1 VYNVCRI
8 LSQRTKGCELW
19 RGTFAFLRALG
30 ERAGRF
36 LFPTYAHVCVIFAW
50 NSAGR
55 VNLKMIPTHWTRVIC
70 NANSIFGSF
79 CVAEQIMA
87 PLCSSAAEI
96 KVIRAADGNLEIW
109 CNYKESAQIAS

>member
-1 VYNVCRI
+1 MCVAY
-8 LSQRTKGCELW
+8 SPSAQKGVSYGVALLPFCV
-19 RGTFAFLRALG
+19 LG

-36 LFPTYAHVCVIFAW
+36 LFPSYAHVCVIFAW

-87 PLCSSAAEI
+87 PLCSSAEI